1 MGDATS
7 TREPELFVDGILPDR
22 MEYPGTPEEVAGL
35 LRQSAERD
43 EGVFPI
49 GSGLHQGVGLFPEPI
64 DIGLSMGRLTS
75 VLRYDPEDLVLSVE
89 AGMTLAEVQTVLA
102 GHGQRLP
109 VEAPGGDGA
118 TIGGLLALGL
128 NGPRQLGSPTLRDLL
143 LGMTVALTDG
153 TVAKSGG
160 MVVKN
165 VTGFDMGRLH
175 VGARGTLGVIT
186 SANFKVLPRPETEA
200 TVIATFGDPAT
211 GLSPA
216 FSAFGRLRAGTLRP
230 VAADVIVDGGATRL
244 VVRFE
249 GRGGAVERQIRA
261 AADLLGSGTEMIA
274 APDASRSWWERHVER
289 LGFADS
295 CQTVLRFDA
304 RPRAIADR
312 ACQVAAELGRQG
324 IEGWRLVCSPGL
336 GTVWLHLGFAGHEPA
351 IALVTGLSTLGGAVT
366 VLSGPPRLKDSLWS
380 AAAGDTRPIDTALRQ
395 QFDPHQILNR
405 GRFPL

>member
-7 TREPELFVDGILPDR
+7 IREPELFVDGILPDR
-22 MEYPGTPEEVAGL
+22 MEYPATPEEVAGL

-49 GSGLHQGVGLFPEPI
+49 GSGLHQGVGLVPEPI
-64 DIGLSMGRLTS
+64 DIGLSIGRLAG
-75 VLRYDPEDLVLSVE
+75 VLRYDPEDLVLSVG
-89 AGMTLAEVQTVLA
+89 AGTMLTDVQSVLA
-102 GHGQRLP
+102 RHGQRLP

-143 LGMTVALTDG
+143 LGISVALTDG

-165 VTGFDMGRLH
+165 VTGFDMGQLH

-211 GLSPA
+211 GLTPA
-216 FSAFGRLRAGTLRP
+216 FAAFDRLRSGTLRP

-244 VVRFE
+244 AVRFE
-249 GRGGAVERQIRA
+249 GRGGAVERQVRA
-261 AADLLGSGTEMIA
+261 AVDLLGADSELID
-274 APDASRSWWERHVER
+274 APESRSWWERHVER
-289 LGFADS
+289 LGFADFL
-295 CQTVLRFDA
+295 QTVLRVDA
-304 RPRAIADR
+304 RPREVADMVR
-312 ACQVAAELGRQG
+312 QVTIGIGRQG

-336 GTVWLHLGFAGHEPA
+336 GTVWLHLGFAGHESA
-351 IALVTGLSTLGGAVT
+351 SALVAGMSRLGGAVT

-380 AAAGDTRPIDTALRQ
+380 AAAGDARPIDTALRQ

>member
-1 MGDATS
+1 MGDVAS
-7 TREPELFVDGILPDR
+7 ILEPELFVDGVLPDR
-22 MEYPGTPEEVAGL
+22 TEYPGTPEEVAGL

-89 AGMTLAEVQTVLA
+89 AGMTLADVQAVLA

-200 TVIATFGDPAT
+200 TVIAAFGDPAA
-211 GLSPA
+211 GPSPA
-216 FSAFGRLRAGTLRP
+216 FAAFDRLRSSTLRP
-230 VAADVIVDGGATRL
+230 VAGDVVVEEGITRL
-244 VVRFE
+244 AVRFE

-261 AADLLGSGTEMIA
+261 AAHLLGSGTEMIA
-274 APDASRSWWERHVER
+274 APNASRSWWERHVER

-312 ACQVAAELGRQG
+312 ACQVAAGLGRQG
-324 IEGWRLVCSPGL
+324 IEKWRLVCSPGL
-336 GTVWLHLGFAGHEPA
+336 GTLWLHLGSTDQEPV
-351 IALVTGLSTLGGAVT
+351 IGLVAGLSSLGGALT
-366 VLSGPPRLKDSLWS
+366 VLSGPPTLKGRLWS
-380 AAAGDTRPIDTALRQ
+380 VAVGEPRPIDSALRQ
-395 QFDPHQILNR
+395 QFDPNQILNR
-405 GRFPL
+405 GRFPR

>member
-1 MGDATS
+1 MGDVTS
-7 TREPELFVDGILPDR
+7 IREPELLVDGILPDR
-22 MEYPGTPEEVAGL
+22 TEYPGTPEEVAGL

-49 GSGLHQGVGLFPEPI
+49 GSGLHQRVGLVPEQI
-64 DIGLSMGRLTS
+64 DVGLSMGRLAN
-75 VLRYDPEDLVLSVE
+75 VLRYDPEDLVMSVE
-89 AGMTLAEVQTVLA
+89 AGTTLTEVQAVLA
-102 GHGQRLP
+102 RHGQRLP
-109 VEAPGGDGA
+109 VESPGGDGA

-143 LGMTVALTDG
+143 LGMSVALTDG

-200 TVIATFGDPAT
+200 TVIATFSDPAT
-211 GLSPA
+211 GLLPA
-216 FSAFGRLRAGTLRP
+216 FAAFDRLRSGILRP
-230 VAADVIVDGGATRL
+230 VAADVVVDEGIRRL
-244 VVRFE
+244 AVRFE
-249 GRGGAVERQIRA
+249 GRDGSVERQVRA

-274 APDASRSWWERHVER
+274 APDASRSWWERHAER

-295 CQTVLRFDA
+295 CQTVLRVDA
-304 RPRAIADR
+304 RPREIADR
-312 ACQVAAELGRQG
+312 ARQVAAGLGRQG
-324 IEGWRLVCSPGL
+324 IERWRLVCSPGL
-336 GTVWLHLGFAGHEPA
+336 GTLWLHLGSADQEPM
-351 IALVTGLSTLGGAVT
+351 IPLVAGLSSLGGALT
-366 VLSGPPRLKDSLWS
+366 VLSGPPTLKGRLWS
-380 AAAGDTRPIDTALRQ
+380 VAGGEPRPIDSALRQ
-395 QFDPHQILNR
+395 QFDPNQILNR